1 MSSSEDVKFSNVRGL
16 YLKKYGRLRSKKV
29 ILEVATYNLQKWR
42 GFAQSWGPCMPI
54 GHPLLFIVLRI
65 YNFDLIFHLTSIWR
79 WVLSGPEAIN
89 NLTTVVEFNNHPQK
103 KEKIG
108 LECLYFFYL
117 IQGKSNKKVIGL
129 QLIIDFNFTTLFS
142 WVGSRHM
149 VHIKTFTENWNSKH
163 HLLELPW
170 PI

>member
-1 MSSSEDVKFSNVRGL
+1 MSFCKWPSLICKNDVALRKAGVL
-16 YLKKYGRLRSKKV
+16 ACRLD
-29 ILEVATYNLQKWR
+29 N
-42 GFAQSWGPCMPI
+42 

-79 WVLSGPEAIN
+79 WVLSGPEALN

-149 VHIKTFTENWNSKH
+149 VQITTFTENWKSKR
-163 HLLELPW
+163 HLLEVLFLKKYD
-170 PI
+170 